1 MCAPPGQGP
10 EESPTAMSEDFMVK
24 VIGRKWKIKQKAGLG
39 MLTIC
44 NMDVV
49 ASLHFS
55 ESEGWTITPSCTEH
69 KL

>member
-10 EESPTAMSEDFMVK
+10 EEAPTAMSEDFRVK

-44 NMDVV
+44 NMD
-49 ASLHFS
+49 
-55 ESEGWTITPSCTEH
+55 GWRVFTFP
-69 KL
+69 KVKVGR